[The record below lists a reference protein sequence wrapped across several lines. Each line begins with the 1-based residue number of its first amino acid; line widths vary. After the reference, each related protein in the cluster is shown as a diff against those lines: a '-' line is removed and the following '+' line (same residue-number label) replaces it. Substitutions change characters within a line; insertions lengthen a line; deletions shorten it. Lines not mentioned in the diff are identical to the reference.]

1 MRPLLALIPSL
12 GWPLPVVSSS
22 PESCALVAEISS
34 QANESGSSFVQVPAQ
49 LAHECLLSIP
59 FRSDLANE
67 FIQDI
72 SKHIQWHS
80 TVDALKNPPATYTSS
95 ATDILG
101 GLEKIGRT
109 SYASHYQF
117 DTAISNLLSTAND
130 GHLAIFPCTL
140 SIFDFCLE
148 HEGLVSVSTDGIQ
161 VPEVYTLSDSL
172 LLNNTNL
179 QVSPIVS
186 INGKQVNAYLG
197 EIAGLL
203 ESRDPDARYNRVF
216 YSLPSLAIGNT
227 SPSGA
232 FIDRDGLYPG
242 TDVTTIEF
250 RNGSSIALN
259 TLATLKKSYFSARDG
274 SDVFDDYCLNKKQ
287 SPYLKHRSANTGES
301 KPYIQSP
308 KQSGPPGYP
317 EPLIRDPYSQINGYA
332 LDDATT
338 VMLITTFAT
347 AGGGLPGNQTR
358 VFAETASEIV
368 SDALAKGHTKLIIDV
383 SGNVGGQIDRA
394 FDLFKLFFPSKH
406 PYSATRFRRHEASEG
421 LVKVFGGIR
430 EEAAQMNYPLAYAGQ
445 VTPDQEAGF
454 ASAEEFLGDGIELG
468 GKVSSLYANYNYT
481 SNSIRPI
488 PIRGYGGQPINM
500 TQPFEAE
507 NIVIIGDGVCAST
520 CTTFVNLMTNVGGVR
535 TLSFGGRPNG
545 KPMQLMGGVRGAE
558 SQSFS
563 GLAQWTNQVLELLGQ
578 PMKSNGITTSLS
590 KDEAEKLKEV
600 LPRDPGQFPISIN
613 GGNVNFRNAYQEG
626 EDDLPLQ
633 FQYQASDCRLYYTV
647 ENVYHPHTIWQAAK
661 EAIWGTGACVAG
673 STGGIGSLEYKNR
686 GNETAGYRS
695 EETGVGPENRAGEDS
710 STTNAAGSVMIDWAW
725 LVLVLGIMAALLC

>member
-1 MRPLLALIPSL
+1 MRPLLTLIPPL
-12 GWPLPVVSSS
+12 GWPLLVASSS
-22 PESCALVAEISS
+22 PEPCAFVTEISD
-34 QANESGSSFVQVPAQ
+34 QADKSGSSIVQVPAQ

-67 FIQDI
+67 FIQEI

-80 TVDALKNPPATYTSS
+80 TVDALKDPPATYTSS

-109 SYASHYQF
+109 NYASHYEF
-117 DTAISNLLSTAND
+117 DTAISSLLSSAND

-148 HEGLVSVSTDGIQ
+148 HDGLVSVSTSGIQ
-161 VPEVYTLSDSL
+161 APEVYTLSDSL
-172 LLNNTNL
+172 LLNDTSV
-179 QVSPIVS
+179 QVSPVVS
-186 INGKQVNAYLG
+186 INGKQVNAYLE
-197 EIAGLL
+197 EIAGPLK
-203 ESRDPDARYNRVF
+203 SRDADARYNRLF
-216 YSLPSLAIGNT
+216 YSLPSLATGNT
-227 SPSGA
+227 LPSGA
-232 FIDRDGLYPG
+232 FIDRDGVHPG
-242 TDVTTIEF
+242 TDVTTIGF

-259 TLATLKKSYFSARDG
+259 TLAILKKSYFSARDG
-274 SDVFDDYCLNKKQ
+274 RDVFDDYCLKKQ
-287 SPYLKHRSANTGES
+287 PSPYLKHRSANTGES
-301 KPYIQSP
+301 KPYVQPP
-308 KQSGPPGYP
+308 KQSGPSGYP

-332 LDDATT
+332 LDGDTT
-338 VMLITTFAT
+338 AMLITTFTT

-368 SDALAKGHTKLIIDV
+368 SNALAKGHTKLIIDV
-383 SGNVGGQIDRA
+383 SGNAGGQIDRA

-421 LVKVFGGIR
+421 MVKIFGGISK
-430 EEAAQMNYPLAYAGQ
+430 EAAQMNAPLAYTGQ

-454 ASAEEFLGDGIELG
+454 ESTEEFLGDDIELG

-481 SNSIRPI
+481 SNSIRAI

-500 TQPFEAE
+500 TQPFKAE
-507 NIVIIGDGVCAST
+507 NIIIVGDGVCAST
-520 CTTFVNLMTNVGGVR
+520 CTTFVNLMTNTGGVR
-535 TLSFGGRPNG
+535 TVSFGGRPNG

-563 GLAQWTNQVLELLGQ
+563 GLAQWTSKVLELLGQ
-578 PMKSNGITTSLS
+578 SVKPDGSTNFLT
-590 KDEAEKLKEV
+590 KDEIKRLKEV
-600 LPRDPGQFPISIN
+600 LPQDPSQFPISIN

-647 ENVYHPHTIWQAAK
+647 ENVYRPHTIWQAAK
-661 EAIWGTGACVAG
+661 EAIWGAGTCVVG
-673 STGGIGSLEYKNR
+673 STGGDGSLEYKGK
-686 GNETAGYRS
+686 GNETGLYKS
-695 EETGVGPENRAGEDS
+695 QETGESAENKTEEDS
-710 STTNAAGSVMIDWAW
+710 GITNTAVSVTIDRTWF
-725 LVLVLGIMAALLC
+725 VLAVGIIAVLC